1 MPMNKHKVCLVGSS
15 GGHLTHL
22 YALRDYWQSQDRC
35 WVTFK
40 KEDAVSLLADERV
53 YWCHYPTNRNIP
65 NLIRNAALA
74 FGVLKKERPDIIIST
89 GAGAA
94 IPYFWL
100 GHLFG
105 AKTIF
110 IEVYDRIDNP
120 TLTGRIVERWSDAFI
135 VQWDEMLEKYNTAI
149 NIGKL
154 F

>member
-1 MPMNKHKVCLVGSS
+1 MSMKKHKVCLVGSS

-22 YALRDYWQSQDRC
+22 YALRDYWILQDRC
-35 WVTFK
+35 WVTFQ
-40 KEDAVSLLADERV
+40 KEDAMSILSNERV
-53 YWCHYPTNRNIP
+53 YWCHYPTNRNIL
-65 NLIRNAALA
+65 NLIKNTIIA
-74 FGVLKKERPDIIIST
+74 FRVLKKERPDVIIST

-94 IPYFWL
+94 IPFFWL
-100 GHLFG
+100 GHVFG

-120 TLTGRIVERWSDAFI
+120 TLTGRIVQRCSDVFI
-135 VQWDEMLEKYNTAI
+135 VQWDEMLKHYKKAI